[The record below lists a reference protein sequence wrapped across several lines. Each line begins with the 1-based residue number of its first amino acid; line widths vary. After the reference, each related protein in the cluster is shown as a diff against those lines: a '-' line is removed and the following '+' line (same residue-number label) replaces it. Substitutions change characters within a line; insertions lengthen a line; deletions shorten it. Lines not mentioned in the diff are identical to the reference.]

1 MWMMAYRGASLGL
14 YAPKVITEKVAATR
28 RDAGKKRRG
37 DAGTR
42 RRGDKSKARQL
53 NSIFFAASPRPRVP
67 ASLLPR
73 LSLRRFAA
81 KVFVFDWEEIFC

>member
-1 MWMMAYRGASLGL
+1 MMADCGAPLGL
-14 YAPKVITEKVAATR
+14 YAPKVITEKAAATR

-37 DAGTR
+37 DAGTEATEEI
-42 RRGDKSKARQL
+42 KARHDNL
-53 NSIFFAASPRPRVP
+53 TLSFSPRRLGPRVV